1 MGGAPLGL
9 FPTLAVTFA
18 IDCASTMRSSTDD
31 VDEDAKRREEGG
43 EESVRPTSE
52 WNIRRKKKKK
62 KRKEAKAVRNQ
73 AETKVEE
80 GDGESSRTGEAAHR

>member
-1 MGGAPLGL
+1 MRGAPLGL

-31 VDEDAKRREEGG
+31 FDEDAKRREEGG
-43 EESVRPTSE
+43 TESVLPTSE